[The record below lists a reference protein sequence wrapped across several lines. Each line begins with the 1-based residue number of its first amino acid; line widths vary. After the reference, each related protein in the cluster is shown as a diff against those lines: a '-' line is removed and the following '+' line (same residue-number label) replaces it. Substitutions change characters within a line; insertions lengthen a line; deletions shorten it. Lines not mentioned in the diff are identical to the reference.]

1 MNPVSLGPDPRGDS
15 LRNPADPARIQAI
28 LLDLD
33 GTLLT
38 SEKTISDTTRE
49 VLIALKAEGMNLIIA
64 TGRMFDTASGY
75 TQSLSIDRPYVL
87 ANGAVI
93 AEPKKGTPLIE
104 HLLDW
109 AVCRELVLLARR
121 EGLHVQM
128 FVGNTLYYEVDEPR
142 ERAADPFAFAAGRQ
156 VDFLEISF
164 PAVTKVLLVGDEE
177 ASLRVLKEVHAL
189 HPGSLYSVK
198 SWERYYEVMNVKANK
213 CNGMT
218 ELSRMLSIPVSAF
231 MAFGDADN
239 DIEMIRNAGVGVA
252 MGNGSPGLKEAA
264 DYVAGGNDEDGI
276 GFFLKEYFSLQF
288 PRL

>member
-1 MNPVSLGPDPRGDS
+1 MDPVPQGPDPHGEPQRD
-15 LRNPADPARIQAI
+15 PADPARIQAI

-38 SEKTISDTTRE
+38 SEKTISDTT
-49 VLIALKAEGMNLIIA
+49 LKALLSLKACGMNLIIA

-75 TQSLSIDRPYVL
+75 TRSLSIDRPYVL

-93 AEPKKGTPLIE
+93 AEPENGTPIIE

-109 AVCRELVLLARR
+109 DVSRELVLLARG

-156 VDFLEISF
+156 VDFLATSF

-177 ASLRVLKEVHAL
+177 ASLRVLKKVHDR
-189 HPGSLYSVK
+189 HPESLYSVK

-213 CNGMT
+213 CNGMM

-239 DIEMIRNAGVGVA
+239 DIEMIRNAGVGVS
-252 MGNGSPGLKEAA
+252 MGNGTPGLKEVA
-264 DYVAGGNDEDGI
+264 DYVTGGNDEDGI
-276 GFFLKEYFSLQF
+276 GIFLKEYFSQ
-288 PRL
+288 